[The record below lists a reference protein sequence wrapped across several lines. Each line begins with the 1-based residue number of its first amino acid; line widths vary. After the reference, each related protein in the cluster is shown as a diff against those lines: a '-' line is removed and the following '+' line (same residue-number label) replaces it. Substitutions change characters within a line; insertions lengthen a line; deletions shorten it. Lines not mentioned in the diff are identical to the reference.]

1 MGSPLMLS
9 RRGSRFFAPFV
20 ALLLASCGQGVL
32 LSGRID
38 GLREIVEQAERNGA
52 YRCAP
57 RELALAKANL
67 DFAETELGQGDAGR
81 ASDHVEIAEP
91 NAHAAFRL
99 SPAARCAPRGVE
111 VVRRPIAPPPHP
123 PQPGDRDGDGILDN
137 VDECPDDPEDFDA
150 FQDENGCPEDQDTD
164 GDGITDSH
172 DACVA
177 EPEDVDG
184 YMDTDGC
191 PEPDNDADGILDGAD
206 RCGNDPEDPD
216 GFQDTDGCPD
226 RDNDTDGLPDVADR
240 CPNEPGPESEQGC
253 PRVYQDVQITGTAI
267 RINQMIHFEF
277 NRAVIRPESF
287 GILNTVAQ
295 VLRDFPA
302 IAIEVQGHTD
312 SRGDDAFNM
321 RLSAERAE
329 AVRTYLVSQGTAEGR
344 LTSRGYGETMPI
356 ESNRSSTGRAANR
369 RVEFVRTDPG
379 AMAPP

>member
-1 MGSPLMLS
+1 MRPTFALSPRSAAQWIAM
-9 RRGSRFFAPFV
+9 
-20 ALLLASCGQGVL
+20 ALLLASCGQGAI

-38 GLREIVEQAERNGA
+38 GMREIVDQAERNGA

-67 DFAETELGQGDAGR
+67 DFAETELGQGNAGR
-81 ASDHVEIAEP
+81 ALDHISVAEP
-91 NAHAAFRL
+91 NARAAFRL
-99 SPAARCAPRGVE
+99 SPAARCAPRGVG
-111 VVRRPIAPPPHP
+111 VVRRAPRPP

-137 VDECPDDPEDFDA
+137 VDECPDDPEDFDG
-150 FQDENGCPEDQDTD
+150 FEDENGCPDDQDTD
-164 GDGITDSH
+164 GDGIPDSR

-191 PEPDNDADGILDGAD
+191 PEPDNDVDGVLDGAD

-216 GFQDTDGCPD
+216 GFQDADGCPD
-226 RDNDTDGLPDVADR
+226 RDNDTDGVPDVGDR
-240 CPNEPGPESEQGC
+240 CPNEPGPEAEQGC
-253 PRVYQDVQITGTAI
+253 PRVYQDVQITGNAI
-267 RINQMIHFEF
+267 RITQMIHFEF

-295 VLRDFPA
+295 VLRDFPTM
-302 IAIEVQGHTD
+302 AIEVQGHTD
-312 SRGDDAFNM
+312 SRGNDAFNM
-321 RLSAERAE
+321 RLSGERAE
-329 AVRTYLVSQGTAEGR
+329 AVRTYLIGQGTAAAR
-344 LTSRGYGETMPI
+344 LTSRGYGETTPI

-379 AMAPP
+379 ATAAP